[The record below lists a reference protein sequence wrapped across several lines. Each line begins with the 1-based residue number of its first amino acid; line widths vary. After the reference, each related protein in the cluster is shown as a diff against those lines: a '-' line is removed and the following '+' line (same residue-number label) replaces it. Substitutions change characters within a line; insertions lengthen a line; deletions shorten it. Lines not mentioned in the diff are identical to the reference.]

1 MARLI
6 PVLTLIL
13 AVATARVTRSES
25 PKEVL
30 AQINKDSFG
39 NSVLS
44 VLQLQLATGGP
55 VGEIQIL
62 LNNIASQLNGDQKK
76 ADKVHESD
84 TVAFEK
90 IIADLEQEIAYHQ
103 SQIVALSNLRDST
116 TEALGE
122 AEQEVRVVTSD
133 IANNEKSFADEQA
146 TRNSQH
152 ETWVRKDAE
161 HVDQMDA
168 IDEAS
173 KIVQHLQAG
182 VAFAQLKSRFEKVQ
196 AKLMESKHALFK
208 PLINALTQLASKVD
222 NKSIIKILE
231 LLAQIRQQLVASRA
245 SLLAT
250 EERQA
255 ANWEVQSS
263 HLQEEHKRLVE
274 RKAFLENSIVQ
285 FKVTIQEAVEDLE
298 DQTLFLEDAE
308 DSLAIQQRWAAEQ
321 EAQYE
326 AQTFER
332 EQQLEVVERLQEVLT
347 QKVSAASE
355 FLQVREEV
363 F

>member
-1 MARLI
+1 MARS
-6 PVLTLIL
+6 LTIL
-13 AVATARVTRSES
+13 AICYCKS
-25 PKEVL
+25 PKEIL
-30 AQINKDSFG
+30 AQVNKDSFG
-39 NSVLS
+39 NSILS

-103 SQIVALSNLRDST
+103 TQIVALSNLRDST

-122 AEQEVRVVTSD
+122 AEVEVRVVTSD
-133 IANNEKSFADEQA
+133 IANNEKSFADESA
-146 TRNSQH
+146 TRQSQH
-152 ETWVRKDAE
+152 DTWVRKDAE
-161 HVDQMDA
+161 HVDQIDA

-250 EERQA
+250 EEKQA
-255 ANWEVQSS
+255 ANWEVQKWS
-263 HLQEEHKRLVE
+263 LIRRTQEIK
-274 RKAFLENSIVQ
+274 NSIVQ

-308 DSLAIQQRWAAEQ
+308 DSLAIQERWAAEQ
-321 EAQYE
+321 ESQYE

-347 QKVSAASE
+347 QKLSAASE
-355 FLQVREEV
+355 FLQIREEV

>member
-1 MARLI
+1 MRI
-6 PVLTLIL
+6 VPVLTLIL
-13 AVATARVTRSES
+13 AVATARVTKTES

-103 SQIVALSNLRDST
+103 TQIVALSNLRDST

-122 AEQEVRVVTSD
+122 AEAEVRVVTSD
-133 IANNEKSFADEQA
+133 IANNEKSFADESA
-146 TRNSQH
+146 TRQSQH
-152 ETWVRKDAE
+152 DTWVRKDAE

-208 PLINALTQLASKVD
+208 PLINAFDLISLKG
-222 NKSIIKILE
+222 
-231 LLAQIRQQLVASRA
+231 RQQEHHQDLRTLGSNQI
-245 SLLAT
+245 T
-250 EERQA
+250 IGCQ
-255 ANWEVQSS
+255 QSILTCHRRKTS
-263 HLQEEHKRLVE
+263 CQLGSSKFPFRLVE

-308 DSLAIQQRWAAEQ
+308 DSLAIQERWAAEQ
-321 EAQYE
+321 ESQYE

-347 QKVSAASE
+347 QKLSAASE
-355 FLQVREEV
+355 FLQIREEV

>member
-1 MARLI
+1 MRI
-6 PVLTLIL
+6 VPVLTLIL
-13 AVATARVTRSES
+13 AVATARVAKTES
-25 PKEVL
+25 PKEIL
-30 AQINKDSFG
+30 AQVNKDSFG

-103 SQIVALSNLRDST
+103 TQIVALSNLRDST

-122 AEQEVRVVTSD
+122 AEVEVRVVTSD
-133 IANNEKSFADEQA
+133 IANNEKSFADESA
-146 TRNSQH
+146 TRQSQH
-152 ETWVRKDAE
+152 DTWVRKDAE
-161 HVDQMDA
+161 HVDQIDA

-250 EERQA
+250 EEKQA
-255 ANWEVQSS
+255 ANWDS
-263 HLQEEHKRLVE
+263 HKEHKRLVE

-308 DSLAIQQRWAAEQ
+308 DSLAIQERWAAEQ
-321 EAQYE
+321 ESQYE

-347 QKVSAASE
+347 QKLSAASE